1 MKETK
6 TIIINSLPEME
17 KFTKDFFRDF
27 LIPLK
32 QSNNNKTVVLGL
44 SGDLGAGKTT
54 FVQLLAKELGVKEFV
69 TSPTFTIMKSYETDG
84 VCFSSLIHMDVYRI
98 DDTSELGPLRFSEI
112 LGEDNNLICIEW
124 IEKISSNL
132 PDGVI
137 FLSIKL
143 LADDVREITYS
154 F

>member
-6 TIIINSLPEME
+6 TITINSLPEME
-17 KFTKDFFRDF
+17 KFTKDF
-27 LIPLK
+27 LHEVLVPLK
-32 QSNNNKTVVLGL
+32 QSNKTKSVVLGL
-44 SGDLGAGKTT
+44 SGDLGAGKTA

-84 VCFSSLIHMDVYRI
+84 VFFSNLIHMDVYRI
-98 DDTSELGPLRFSEI
+98 DDASELGPLRFSEI
-112 LGEDNNLICIEW
+112 LGEENNLICIEW
-124 IEKISSNL
+124 IEKISANL

-143 LADDVREITYS
+143 LADDVREVTYS